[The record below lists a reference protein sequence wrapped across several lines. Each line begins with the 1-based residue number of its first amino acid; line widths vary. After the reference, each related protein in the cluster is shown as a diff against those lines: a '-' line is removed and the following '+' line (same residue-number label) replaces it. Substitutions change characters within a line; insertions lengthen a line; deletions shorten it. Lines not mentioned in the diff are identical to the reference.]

1 MNTDEQF
8 NAVSGDREALEG
20 AFMKQAIREQALTVR
35 NLSVCYRSGHW
46 RKKPV
51 AAVEDV
57 SFEIAAGETVGL
69 VGESG
74 SGKSTIAKAI
84 LGLQSPNAGT
94 ITLNGRDIT
103 HTSVKQRRAMVAELR
118 AVFQDPFSS
127 LSPFQTVG
135 QTITEPLRRQQLT
148 AGQARRLAAGAIT
161 SVGLPED
168 ALSRYPHQFS
178 GGQRQRIALAR
189 ALVCDPRVI
198 VMDEPVSALDLSTQA
213 QVLNLLAELRD
224 RHRHAVL
231 FVAHDL
237 GVVRFLCQR
246 VIVLYRGMVMEA
258 GPAADVTARPKHPY
272 SVALTAAAP
281 VPRPAEQARRRALRQ
296 AVTVLAST
304 SPEQG
309 NAGCPFAPRCPGAT
323 DVCRAQRPLLRQLE
337 GRLVAC
343 HHAH

>member
-1 MNTDEQF
+1 MKT
-8 NAVSGDREALEG
+8 
-20 AFMKQAIREQALTVR
+20 AFQEQALTVQ
-35 NLSVCYRSGHW
+35 NLSVCYPTGHR
-46 RKKPV
+46 RKQPV
-51 AAVEDV
+51 AAIDDV

-84 LGLQSPNAGT
+84 LGLQSPSAGT

-103 HTSVKQRRAMVAELR
+103 HTSVRQRRAMVAELR

-135 QTITEPLRRQQLT
+135 QTLAEPLRSQRI
-148 AGQARRLAAGAIT
+148 ARDRARELAASAMT

-189 ALVCDPRVI
+189 ALVSDPRVI

-224 RHRHAVL
+224 RHRHALL

-258 GPAADVTARPKHPY
+258 GPAEDVTARPKHPY

-281 VPRPAEQARRRALRQ
+281 VPRPAEQARRRAIRQ
-296 AVTVLAST
+296 AVTVQGISG
-304 SPEQG
+304 PERG
-309 NAGCPFAPRCPGAT
+309 TTGCPFAPRCPGVT
-323 DVCRAQRPLLRQLE
+323 DVCRAQRPQLRQM
-337 GRLVAC
+337 GRRLVAC
-343 HHAH
+343 HHAQ

>member
-1 MNTDEQF
+1 VKT
-8 NAVSGDREALEG
+8 
-20 AFMKQAIREQALTVR
+20 AFQEQALTVQ
-35 NLSVCYRSGHW
+35 NLSVCYPTGHR

-51 AAVEDV
+51 AAIEDV

-84 LGLQSPNAGT
+84 LGLQSSSAGT

-103 HTSVKQRRAMVAELR
+103 HTSVRQRRAMVAELR
-118 AVFQDPFSS
+118 AVFQDPLSS

-135 QTITEPLRRQQLT
+135 QTLTEPLRSQRI
-148 AGQARRLAAGAIT
+148 ARARARELAVSAMT
-161 SVGLPED
+161 SVGLSED
-168 ALSRYPHQFS
+168 VLSRYPHQFS

-189 ALVCDPRVI
+189 ALVSDPRVI

-224 RHRHAVL
+224 QHRHALL

-258 GPAADVTARPKHPY
+258 GRAADVTARPKHPY
-272 SVALTAAAP
+272 SAALTAAAP
-281 VPRPAEQARRRALRQ
+281 VPRPAEQARRRAIRQ
-296 AVTVLAST
+296 AVTVPGISG
-304 SPEQG
+304 PERG
-309 NAGCPFAPRCPGAT
+309 TTGCPFAPRCPGVT
-323 DVCRAQRPLLRQLE
+323 DVCRAQRPQLRQM
-337 GRLVAC
+337 GRRLVAC
-343 HHAH
+343 HHAQ

>member
-1 MNTDEQF
+1 MN
-8 NAVSGDREALEG
+8 
-20 AFMKQAIREQALTVR
+20 QASREQALTVQ
-35 NLSVCYRSGHW
+35 NLSVCYRSGRW

-84 LGLQSPNAGT
+84 LGLQSPSAGI

-135 QTITEPLRRQQLT
+135 QTLIEPLRAQRI
-148 AGQARRLAAGAIT
+148 AGDRAGELAASAMM
-161 SVGLPED
+161 SVGLSED

-189 ALVCDPRVI
+189 ALVSDPQVV

-224 RHRHAVL
+224 RHRYALL

-246 VIVLYRGMVMEA
+246 VLVLYGGMVMEA
-258 GPAADVTARPKHPY
+258 GRAADVTAHPKHPY

-281 VPRPAEQARRRALRQ
+281 VSRPGEQARRREVRRAL
-296 AVTVLAST
+296 AVQGST
-304 SPEQG
+304 RPERE
-309 NAGCPFAPRCPGAT
+309 NAGCPFAPRCPRAT
-323 DVCRAQRPLLRQLE
+323 DVCWAQRPVLRQLD

>member
-1 MNTDEQF
+1 
-8 NAVSGDREALEG
+8 
-20 AFMKQAIREQALTVR
+20 
-35 NLSVCYRSGHW
+35 
-46 RKKPV
+46 
-51 AAVEDV
+51 V

-84 LGLQSPNAGT
+84 LGLQSPSAGT

-103 HTSVKQRRAMVAELR
+103 HTSVRQRRAMVAELR

-127 LSPFQTVG
+127 LSPFQTIG
-135 QTITEPLRRQQLT
+135 QTLIEPLRSQRI
-148 AGQARRLAAGAIT
+148 APGRARELAAGAMT
-161 SVGLPED
+161 SVGLPQD

-189 ALVCDPRVI
+189 ALVSDPRVI

-224 RHRHAVL
+224 RHRYALL
-231 FVAHDL
+231 FVAHDIS
-237 GVVRFLCQR
+237 VVRFLCQR

-258 GPAADVTARPKHPY
+258 GPAADVTTRPKHPY

-281 VPRPAEQARRRALRQ
+281 VPRPAEQARRRAIRQ
-296 AVTVLAST
+296 AATVQASA
-304 SPEQG
+304 SPEHG
-309 NAGCPFAPRCPGAT
+309 NAGCPFAPRCPSAT
-323 DVCRAQRPLLRQLE
+323 DVCRAQRPPLRQLDR
-337 GRLVAC
+337 RLVAC
-343 HHAH
+343 HHAQ

>member
-1 MNTDEQF
+1 MKT
-8 NAVSGDREALEG
+8 
-20 AFMKQAIREQALTVR
+20 AFQEQALTVQ
-35 NLSVCYRSGHW
+35 NLSVCYPTGHR

-51 AAVEDV
+51 AAIEDV

-84 LGLQSPNAGT
+84 LGLQSPSAGT
-94 ITLNGRDIT
+94 IALNGRDIT
-103 HTSVKQRRAMVAELR
+103 HTSVRQRRAMVAELR

-135 QTITEPLRRQQLT
+135 QTLAEPLRSQRI
-148 AGQARRLAAGAIT
+148 ARDRARELAASAMT

-189 ALVCDPRVI
+189 ALVSDPRVI

-224 RHRHAVL
+224 RHRHALL

-258 GPAADVTARPKHPY
+258 GTAADVTARPKHPY

-281 VPRPAEQARRRALRQ
+281 VPRPAEQARRRAIRQ
-296 AVTVLAST
+296 AVTVQGISG
-304 SPEQG
+304 PERG
-309 NAGCPFAPRCPGAT
+309 NTGCPFAPRCPGVT
-323 DVCRAQRPLLRQLE
+323 DVCRTQRPQLRQMDR
-337 GRLVAC
+337 RLVAC
-343 HHAH
+343 HHAQ

>member
-1 MNTDEQF
+1 MNE
-8 NAVSGDREALEG
+8 AVPTNEVGPG
-20 AFMKQAIREQALTVR
+20 PALTVR
-35 NLSVCYRSGHW
+35 NLSVCYRSGW
-46 RKKPV
+46 RQPPV
-51 AAVEDV
+51 TAVEDV

-74 SGKSTIAKAI
+74 SGKSTIVKAV
-84 LGLQSPNAGT
+84 LGLESPSAGS

-103 HTSVKQRRAMVAELR
+103 HTSVRQRRAMVGELR

-135 QTITEPLRRQQLT
+135 QTLAEPLRAQRI
-148 AGQARRLAAGAIT
+148 ADGRARELAASAIT

-178 GGQRQRIALAR
+178 GGQRQRVALAR
-189 ALVCDPRVI
+189 ALVSDPEVI

-224 RHRHAVL
+224 RRRHALL

-258 GPAADVTARPKHPY
+258 GSAADVTARPKHPY

-281 VPRPAEQARRRALRQ
+281 VPRPREQARRRAARR
-296 AVTVLAST
+296 AVTVQAGAVI
-304 SPEQG
+304 EQG
-309 NAGCPFAPRCPGAT
+309 SAGAEQGSAGCPFAPRCPGAT
-323 DVCRAQRPLLRQLE
+323 DVCRAQRPVPRQLE
-337 GRLVAC
+337 GRVVAC

>member
-1 MNTDEQF
+1 MNQ
-8 NAVSGDREALEG
+8 
-20 AFMKQAIREQALTVR
+20 AFREQALTVR

-84 LGLQSPNAGT
+84 LGLQSPSAGT

-103 HTSVKQRRAMVAELR
+103 HTTVRQRRTMVAELR

-135 QTITEPLRRQQLT
+135 QTLSEPLRAQRIA
-148 AGQARRLAAGAIT
+148 AGRTRELAAGVIT

-189 ALVCDPRVI
+189 ALISDPRVI

-224 RHRHAVL
+224 RHRYALL

-246 VIVLYRGMVMEA
+246 VLVLYRGMVMEA
-258 GPAADVTARPKHPY
+258 GRAADVTAQPKHPY

-281 VPRPAEQARRRALRQ
+281 VPRPGEQARRREVRRAL
-296 AVTVLAST
+296 AVQGSA

-323 DVCRAQRPLLRQLE
+323 DVCRAQRPPLRQLD

>member
-1 MNTDEQF
+1 MNQ
-8 NAVSGDREALEG
+8 
-20 AFMKQAIREQALTVR
+20 AFREQALTVR
-35 NLSVCYRSGHW
+35 NLSVCYRSAHW

-51 AAVEDV
+51 TAIEDV

-84 LGLQSPNAGT
+84 LGLQSPSAGT
-94 ITLNGRDIT
+94 ITLDGRDIT
-103 HTSVKQRRAMVAELR
+103 HTSVRQRRAMVAELR

-135 QTITEPLRRQQLT
+135 HTLLEPLRTQRIGSGL
-148 AGQARRLAAGAIT
+148 ARKLAADAIT

-189 ALVCDPRVI
+189 ALVSDPRVI

-213 QVLNLLAELRD
+213 QVLNLLADLRD
-224 RHRHAVL
+224 RHRHAFL

-246 VIVLYRGMVMEA
+246 VVVLYRGMVMEA
-258 GPAADVTARPKHPY
+258 GPADDVTARPKHPY
-272 SVALTAAAP
+272 SIALTAAAP
-281 VPRPAEQARRRALRQ
+281 VPRPAEQARRRAIRQ
-296 AVTVLAST
+296 AVTVPGGAR
-304 SPEQG
+304 PEQG
-309 NAGCPFAPRCPGAT
+309 SAGCPFAPRCPGAT
-323 DVCRAQRPLLRQLE
+323 DVCRVQRPSLRQLE

>member
-1 MNTDEQF
+1 MNSEQQ
-8 NAVSGDREALEG
+8 AGPVPGDRGAPEG
-20 AFMKQAIREQALTVR
+20 SFVNKAFAEQALTVR
-35 NLSVCYRSGHW
+35 NLSVCYGSGRW
-46 RKKPV
+46 RQQPV
-51 AAVEDV
+51 TAVEDV
-57 SFEIAAGETVGL
+57 SFDIAAGETVGL

-74 SGKSTIAKAI
+74 SGKSTVAKAV
-84 LGLQSPNAGT
+84 LGLQRPSAGS

-103 HTSVKQRRAMVAELR
+103 HISVRQRRAMVTELR

-135 QTITEPLRRQQLT
+135 QTLAEPLRAQRI
-148 AGQARRLAAGAIT
+148 ADGRARELAAGAIT
-161 SVGLPED
+161 SVGLPEE

-189 ALVCDPRVI
+189 ALVCDPEAI

-258 GPAADVTARPKHPY
+258 GTAADVTTQPKHPY

-281 VPRPAEQARRRALRQ
+281 VPRPAEQARRRAIRQ
-296 AVTVLAST
+296 AVTVQGGGR
-304 SPEQG
+304 PEQG
-309 NAGCPFAPRCPGAT
+309 NAGCPFAARCPSAT
-323 DVCRAQRPLLRQLE
+323 DVCRAQRPPLRALDA
-337 GRLVAC
+337 RLVAC
-343 HHAH
+343 HHAR

>member
-1 MNTDEQF
+1 MNE
-8 NAVSGDREALEG
+8 AVLMNEAGPEP
-20 AFMKQAIREQALTVR
+20 ALAVR
-35 NLSVCYRSGHW
+35 NLSVRYRSGW
-46 RKKPV
+46 RQQPV
-51 AAVEDV
+51 TAVDDV
-57 SFEIAAGETVGL
+57 SFDIATGETVGL

-74 SGKSTIAKAI
+74 SGKSTIAKAV
-84 LGLQSPNAGT
+84 LGLQSPCAGR

-103 HTSVKQRRAMVAELR
+103 HTSVRQRRSMVGELR

-135 QTITEPLRRQQLT
+135 QTVTEPLRRQQVS
-148 AGQARRLAAGAIT
+148 AGRARELAAGAIT

-189 ALVCDPRVI
+189 ALVSDPDVI

-224 RHRHAVL
+224 RRRHALL

-246 VIVLYRGMVMEA
+246 VIVLYHGMVMEA

-272 SVALTAAAP
+272 SVALAAAVP
-281 VPRPAEQARRRALRQ
+281 VPRPGEQATRRAVRR
-296 AVTVLAST
+296 AVTAQASAGAGQWNA
-304 SPEQG
+304 SAGPG
-309 NAGCPFAPRCPGAT
+309 SAGCPFAPRCPEAT
-323 DVCRAQRPLLRQLE
+323 DVCRAQRPLPRQLE

-343 HHAH
+343 HHAR

>member
-1 MNTDEQF
+1 MN
-8 NAVSGDREALEG
+8 EA
-20 AFMKQAIREQALTVR
+20 IPEQALAVR

-51 AAVEDV
+51 TAVEDV

-84 LGLQSPNAGT
+84 LGLQSPSAGT

-103 HTSVKQRRAMVAELR
+103 HTTVRQRRAMVAELR

-135 QTITEPLRRQQLT
+135 QTLIEPLRTQRIAADRT
-148 AGQARRLAAGAIT
+148 RELAVGAIT

-168 ALSRYPHQFS
+168 ALRRYPHQFS

-189 ALVCDPRVI
+189 ALVSDPRVI

-224 RHRHAVL
+224 QHRYALL

-246 VIVLYRGMVMEA
+246 VLVLYRGMVMEA
-258 GPAADVTARPKHPY
+258 GRAADVTAHPKHPY

-281 VPRPAEQARRRALRQ
+281 VPRPAEQARRRELRRVA
-296 AVTVLAST
+296 AVQGGTG
-304 SPEQG
+304 PEPEH
-309 NAGCPFAPRCPGAT
+309 AGCPFAPRCPSAT
-323 DVCRAQRPLLRQLE
+323 DVCRAKRPLLRQLN
-337 GRLVAC
+337 GRLVTC